1 MWISFFSFFIRY
13 EGKNVL
19 SAVSHQVILLLES
32 VYCITT
38 FSFPLLMNCEHL
50 KSEMKSHQHMWRFGS
65 PDGK

>member
-1 MWISFFSFFIRY
+1 MWISFSSVFISY

-19 SAVSHQVILLLES
+19 SVVSHQVILRLES